1 VQGDNYNYRRVDA
14 DGGFTS
20 DKFGLYAGGYIG
32 HQKDSWQDYSD
43 FDKYSVNFKTTY
55 AFNDRTKLTTT
66 AAYNYLNTQTP
77 GSLDS
82 THFYNRTYGSNNRF
96 TYRKVESFQSKR

>member
-1 VQGDNYNYRRVDA
+1 VA
-14 DGGFTS
+14 
-20 DKFGLYAGGYIG
+20 

-55 AFNDRTKLTTT
+55 DFNASLRLTT
-66 AAYNYLNTQTP
+66 ARLYNYLNTQTP

-82 THFYNRTYGSNNRF
+82 ARFYSRSYSANQRF
-96 TYRKVESFQSKR
+96 TYRRVKALGPATRLDHQWG